1 MLKVITGNILSAE
14 EQYIAHQCNCVTTTS
29 AGLAK
34 IIFTKWTHAECYYI
48 RWAPDKPGTIEVRG
62 DGKYHGR
69 LIINMFAQYN
79 PGKPPSADDPLDGF
93 QARKKYFIMCLN
105 EIKKLNPVSIAFPLY
120 IGAGMAGGDHNF
132 YKSALTKFAD
142 SNINV
147 VLYDLPPKQTIQ

>member
-1 MLKVITGNILSAE
+1 MLKVVTGNILSAD

-62 DGKYHGR
+62 DGKYYGR
-69 LIINMFAQYN
+69 LIVNMFAQYN

-93 QARKKYFIMCLN
+93 QARKKYFIECMKAIDTL
-105 EIKKLNPVSIAFPLY
+105 KPQSVAMPWQ
-120 IGAGMAGGDHNF
+120 IGCGLAGGDWDF
-132 YKSALTKFAD
+132 YKKVIDKF
-142 SNINV
+142 SNSFNIT
-147 VLYDLPPKQTIQ
+147 LYKLPEKK